1 MSYLKLLVELVTM
14 PFVLVIGSLVYP
26 LLYCADKWV
35 SFLDICFAEP
45 VKAVPVKVKK
55 KTKVKKVK

>member
-1 MSYLKLLVELVTM
+1 MTYLKLLFELVTM
-14 PFVLVIGSLVYP
+14 PFVLVIGSVVYP

-35 SFLDICFAEP
+35 AFLDLCFAEP
-45 VKAVPVKVKK
+45 VKTVPVKK

>member
-45 VKAVPVKVKK
+45 VKTVPVKVKK
-55 KTKVKKVK
+55 KVKVKKVK